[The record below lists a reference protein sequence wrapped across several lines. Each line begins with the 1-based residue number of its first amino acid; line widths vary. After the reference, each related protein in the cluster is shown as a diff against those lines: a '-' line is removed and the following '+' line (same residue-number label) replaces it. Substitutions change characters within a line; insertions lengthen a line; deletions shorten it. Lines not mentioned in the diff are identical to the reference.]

1 MLLIPFLCRA
11 EKKCC
16 AQSETHFFLE
26 ITMGSI
32 LICKHT
38 QLSWGWQISQKLD
51 MTMCLRTEY
60 INGYDLGNE
69 KKTKKSRTTALN
81 CKLTILNNALRLKK
95 AKVKWS
101 NRSQIIAHIRKIFL
115 MFLADRDR
123 HQ

>member
-69 KKTKKSRTTALN
+69 KKKSM
-81 CKLTILNNALRLKK
+81 KSK
-95 AKVKWS
+95 AA
-101 NRSQIIAHIRKIFL
+101 Q
-115 MFLADRDR
+115 R
-123 HQ
+123 H